1 MTALQK
7 SAIKKKRPLVQPH
20 QTVTSAIVE
29 WLSQQIETEQLK
41 PGEKLPSES
50 ELCERFS
57 VGRSAVREALS
68 QLKSE
73 GIVTAQ
79 QGRGVFVN
87 ERGARQTFRLQNASL
102 EDAEGLAHVIELLV
116 TFESAAARYAALR
129 RTPEDLKR
137 IKRALVGMEYAI
149 VHDKLGEEEDFSF
162 HQAIVDATKN
172 PHFKA
177 LNDYLE
183 QHARKLIRQARSNT
197 ATNYSDLIQDVQDE
211 HKAIYN
217 AIEAGDAAAA
227 GSAAETHLRN
237 AAKRLNMYLQV

>member
-7 SAIKKKRPLVQPH
+7 TAAKKKKPLRQPH
-20 QTVTSAIVE
+20 QSVTSEIVD
-29 WLSQQIETEQLK
+29 WLNQQIETDQLK

-73 GIVTAQ
+73 GIVNAQ

-87 ERGARQTFRLQNASL
+87 ERGSRQTFRLQNASL
-102 EDAEGLAHVIELLV
+102 DDAEGLAHIIELLV

-129 RTPEDLKR
+129 RTPEDIKR

-149 VHDKLGEEEDFSF
+149 VHDQLGEEEDFSF

-172 PHFKA
+172 PHFRA

-197 ATNYSDLIQDVQDE
+197 AERYGDLIQDVQDE
-211 HKAIYN
+211 HKAIFN
-217 AIEAGDAAAA
+217 AIEAGDAVAAE
-227 GSAAETHLRN
+227 SAAETHLRN